1 MWDGKSQAACAQ
13 MLMGALAALAALAAG
28 EASPYAANSVQ
39 VTLLTMATLTMALH
53 TKVLLTMTILTMVLL
68 TMALLTMAL
77 LTTANSMQAAIW
89 VQLRPNPDPD
99 PNPNPNQAAIWVQPV
114 IAALVCLG
122 RGDESGAVR

>member
-1 MWDGKSQAACAQ
+1 
-13 MLMGALAALAALAAG
+13 
-28 EASPYAANSVQ
+28 
-39 VTLLTMATLTMALH
+39 
-53 TKVLLTMTILTMVLL
+53 
-68 TMALLTMAL
+68 MAL

>member
-28 EASPYAANSVQ
+28 EASPYAVNSVQ
-39 VTLLTMATLTMALH
+39 VTLLTMATLTMALL
-53 TKVLLTMTILTMVLL
+53 TKVLLTMTILTMI
-68 TMALLTMAL
+68 L

-89 VQLRPNPDPD
+89 VQLRPNPDPN
-99 PNPNPNQAAIWVQPV
+99 PNPNPYPNQAAIWVQPV

-122 RGDESGAVR
+122 RGDESGAVRQQGQSGLA